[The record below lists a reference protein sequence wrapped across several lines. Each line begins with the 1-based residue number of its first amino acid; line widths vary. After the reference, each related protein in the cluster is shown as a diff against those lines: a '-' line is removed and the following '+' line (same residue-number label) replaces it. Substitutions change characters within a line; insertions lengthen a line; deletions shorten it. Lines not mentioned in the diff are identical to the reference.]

1 MVGIATHVV
10 LARNDITHE
19 VKFNTP
25 GRRIP
30 LNVDFTF
37 SLYLFIHL
45 STCLSMHVPLTIC
58 GINADHQ
65 NVQDWDFEK
74 FPIDLKKYNPIPLDP
89 VKDKKLSE
97 EQKKTLVRLD
107 VLRRGQY

>member
-1 MVGIATHVV
+1 MSVNVRA
-10 LARNDITHE
+10 
-19 VKFNTP
+19 P
-25 GRRIP
+25 P
-30 LNVDFTF
+30 LRD
-37 SLYLFIHL
+37 
-45 STCLSMHVPLTIC
+45 
-58 GINADHQ
+58 GNADHQ

-107 VLRRGQY
+107 GLWGASTDDSSLTLLCYEM